1 MITAPEERT
10 DFTAG
15 RRRRR
20 RRKMGCGPSCS
31 VTVWH
36 PESSANDRAAGGR
49 SPRAV
54 RVWPVRPAARVGPDA
69 SGYRSSQGLAQDSCC
84 RADDTAARPDSAY
97 EASSVA
103 FELPDVHSLHPLRVT
118 LRPRLPLRTLN
129 ARLLRAQKTALED
142 EEAIRNLPLTEL
154 FVDSHFPPAE
164 SSLFAHRR
172 PVPGRITWLRPHEMV
187 SEPQLL
193 VNGVS
198 RNDIVQGALGDCWF
212 LSSCAAVAQ
221 RPDLMH
227 RVVPQEQQLYGSEY
241 KGAVRFNLWRFG
253 RWVVV
258 YVDDL
263 LPTSEDRLIY
273 SRCSDPREFWVA
285 LLEKAYAKLH
295 GSYEALEGG
304 QAMDAMV
311 DLTSGLAERY
321 DLQDAPDNL
330 FGFLLKASEHGAF
343 ITCSRKGDWWLATA
357 ADPNGLVSGHAYT
370 VSAVRRVALSNGD
383 DACLL
388 RVRNPWGNGIEWTG
402 DWSDAD
408 PQWSL
413 VDAETKKQM
422 EWRQHGDGEFWMKY
436 EDFCREFEEVS
447 ICTLGPDFDGDG
459 IPEKPGE
466 VRAIRGVWVDGINS
480 GGSRNNLS
488 SFSSNPQYLLSIRP
502 SPGDRGELL
511 AFTAED
517 ATASVVVALMQVHP
531 PHNAFIT
538 RSRLRMHQI
547 GFVIYQALDHF
558 RRLSLDHFAR
568 TPDVANSGAYINYR
582 EVFGR
587 FELRPGHYVIIPA
600 TFDPHC
606 PGAFMI
612 RVYASSPFQL
622 R

>member
-1 MITAPEERT
+1 
-10 DFTAG
+10 
-15 RRRRR
+15 
-20 RRKMGCGPSCS
+20 MGCGPSCS
-31 VTVWH
+31 VTAWH
-36 PESSANDRAAGGR
+36 PETSAHDHAAGGH

-54 RVWPVRPAARVGPDA
+54 RVWPIRPAARVGPDA

-118 LRPRLPLRTLN
+118 
-129 ARLLRAQKTALED
+129 KTALED
-142 EEAIRNLPLTEL
+142 EQAIRNLPLTEL

-164 SSLFAHRR
+164 SSLFTHRR
-172 PVPGRITWLRPHEMV
+172 PVPGRVTWLRPHEMV

-321 DLQDAPDNL
+321 DLQDAPENL

-343 ITCSRKGDWWLATA
+343 ITCSRKGDWWLATT

-370 VSAVRRVALSNGD
+370 VSAVRRVALSNGH

-402 DWSDAD
+402 SWSDAD

-466 VRAIRGVWVDGINS
+466 VRAIRGVWVDGVNS

-488 SFSSNPQYLLSIRP
+488 SFSTNPQYLLSIR
-502 SPGDRGELL
+502 STPGDHGN
-511 AFTAED
+511 AAVAD
-517 ATASVVVALMQVHP
+517 DSTASVVVALMQVHP

-538 RSRLRMHQI
+538 RNRLRMHQI

-612 RVYASSPFQL
+612 RVYASNPFQL
-622 R
+622 SPVMKKSYFSN